1 MKTHTLLGSIIL
13 VGGLLS
19 CQGRPQLEWVAST
32 ETACWQTEEPLP
44 VAEASVEP
52 LVSIKTT
59 DVQQQIEGFGAC
71 FNELGWMS
79 LNKLEPA
86 DRESV
91 LEELFYPDFGANFTI
106 ARMPVGANDFSR
118 DWYSYDEQAGDFAM
132 ESFTIA
138 NDKQTL
144 IPFIHS
150 ALKYNADLK
159 LWASPWSP
167 PSWMKH
173 NQHYASRSTQKM
185 ARELAKTLQAGESTY
200 MTKVV
205 DNGLPEDREGAE
217 GTDMFIC
224 EPEYFSAYALYF
236 SKFIDAYRKEGI
248 NISMVMPQNEFNS
261 AQIFPS
267 CCWTAA
273 GLAEF
278 VGNYLG
284 PAMEEKGVEVMFGTM
299 ERPNAALVDTLLND
313 PESSKYIRGVGFQ
326 WAGKEAIAS
335 IHQRY
340 PGLKLYQTEQECGDG
355 KNTWDAALYA
365 WQLMQHYLNNGTSA
379 YMYWNISL
387 EDGGISRWGWAQNS
401 LVVVDSATKSYRYTP
416 EYYIMKHVS
425 HYVQPGAFKLAVDGD
440 AKGLLAF
447 VNPDQSI
454 VVVVSNE
461 SAEPKVYP
469 FFVDGQ
475 VYAPQLAPRSIN
487 TFLWQK

>member
-1 MKTHTLLGSIIL
+1 M

-19 CQGRPQLEWVAST
+19 CQGKPQLEWVAST

-52 LVSIKTT
+52 LVTIKTT

-86 DRESV
+86 DRERV
-91 LEELFYPDFGANFTI
+91 LEELFYPNFGANFTI

-132 ESFTIA
+132 KSFTIA

-144 IPFIHS
+144 IPFIQN

-173 NQHYASRSTQKM
+173 NQHYASRSTLKM

-284 PAMEEKGVEVMFGTM
+284 PAMEENGIEVMFGTM
-299 ERPNAALVDTLLND
+299 ERPNAALVDRV
-313 PESSKYIRGVGFQ
+313 SS
-326 WAGKEAIAS
+326 
-335 IHQRY
+335 
-340 PGLKLYQTEQECGDG
+340 
-355 KNTWDAALYA
+355 
-365 WQLMQHYLNNGTSA
+365 
-379 YMYWNISL
+379 
-387 EDGGISRWGWAQNS
+387 
-401 LVVVDSATKSYRYTP
+401 
-416 EYYIMKHVS
+416 
-425 HYVQPGAFKLAVDGD
+425 
-440 AKGLLAF
+440 
-447 VNPDQSI
+447 
-454 VVVVSNE
+454 
-461 SAEPKVYP
+461 
-469 FFVDGQ
+469 
-475 VYAPQLAPRSIN
+475 
-487 TFLWQK
+487 